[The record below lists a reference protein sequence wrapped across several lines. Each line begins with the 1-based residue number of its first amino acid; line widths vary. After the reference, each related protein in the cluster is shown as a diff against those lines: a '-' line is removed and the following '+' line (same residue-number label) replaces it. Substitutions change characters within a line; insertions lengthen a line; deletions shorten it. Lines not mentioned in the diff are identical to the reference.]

1 MKIKQA
7 KSRTAGLTGR
17 PIKTKE
23 DKWIL
28 QLYIAGQTSIAITAL
43 NNLKSICNE
52 QLNDRYQI
60 EEIDLLKNPQRAR
73 TDQILAIP
81 TLLRKLPLPRKLV
94 IGDLS
99 NKEQV
104 IAGLGLK

>member
-1 MKIKQA
+1 VKTKQV
-7 KSRTAGLTGR
+7 KSRTARLTGR
-17 PIKTKE
+17 PLKTKQ

-28 QLYIAGQTSIAITAL
+28 QLYIAGRTSIAITAL

-52 QLNDRYQI
+52 QLSERYRI

-104 IAGLGLK
+104 IAGLDLK